1 MPALVDQQI
10 HRVVGEVKIGA
21 ELLYLPSNLRIG
33 NKVESQVHDIGSE
46 LERLRS
52 LAQLIASL
60 LQIFA
65 QKLGLT
71 FPIAFELNAEKI
83 SRATGGFYDQD
94 KKYLQPTNIIVRP
107 DKTVEIAAYSSG
119 AVGRFA
125 AKDVLSVVKYYK
137 SQLK

>member
-1 MPALVDQQI
+1 MDP
-10 HRVVGEVKIGA
+10 
-21 ELLYLPSNLRIG
+21 
-33 NKVESQVHDIGSE
+33 VEKTVT
-46 LERLRS
+46 L
-52 LAQLIASL
+52 
-60 LQIFA
+60 A

-71 FPIAFELNAEKI
+71 FPIACGLDAEMVA
-83 SRATGGFYDQD
+83 RATGGFYDQD